1 MSNELL
7 GGEVAKHKLIDS
19 IAKSQTALAR
29 ILNSLADMSD
39 HSIDTARHLA
49 QNIEILAKYQ
59 NAIARSVC
67 GISLHRVHY
76 GTPSSPW
83 ITKSCYKATDAAQGV
98 QEDVRK

>member
-1 MSNELL
+1 MSTELFNS
-7 GGEVAKHKLIDS
+7 EAVKHKLIDS
-19 IAKSQTALAR
+19 IAMSQTALAR
-29 ILNSLADMSD
+29 ILSSLADMSE
-39 HSIDTARHLA
+39 HSLDTARHLA

-98 QEDVRK
+98 QEDVG